1 MGTWIKNPYY
11 WASIVKV
18 IGKAVGDCVAGQNEF
33 ADRKCGD
40 VITFANTN
48 FESYMP
54 ENWNA
59 VVIYNCVF
67 TIISIAT
74 DENWDK
80 IFKNDNTYVFEGCY
94 YSMARSRELFE
105 AQCKKIRAHYNSH
118 YYSKIAQSKD
128 VIAKQ
133 TKLKRDL
140 DKAIKDI
147 KAYADALNMDGLL
160 RSEMQKVNNRYKEGK
175 SLNDVVPD
183 LLECFSK
190 NEPCV
195 QFCSVSGDNYC
206 KSNYIVTQ
214 NNKEIYAYLPKFQ
227 YDKGTWSIMSIAI
240 NTGSISDNLNKY
252 TVNSIYELNNLNDI
266 KTHCQYVFEILD
278 GLVSN

>member
-1 MGTWIKNPYY
+1 
-11 WASIVKV
+11 
-18 IGKAVGDCVAGQNEF
+18 
-33 ADRKCGD
+33 
-40 VITFANTN
+40 
-48 FESYMP
+48 MP

-118 YYSKIAQSKD
+118 YSKIAQSKD

-147 KAYADALNMDGLL
+147 KAYADALNMDVLL
-160 RSEMQKVNNRYKEGK
+160 RSEIQKANRTYKEGK
-175 SLNDVVPD
+175 LLNDVAPN
-183 LLECFSK
+183 LSELFSN
-190 NEPCV
+190 NEPRI
-195 QFCSVSGDNYC
+195 QFSSISGNYYC
-206 KSNYIVTQ
+206 KSNYIFTQ
-214 NNKEIYAYLPKFQ
+214 NNNEIYAYLPMFQ
-227 YDKGTWSIMSIAI
+227 YDKGTWSIVSINI
-240 NTGSISDNLNKY
+240 NIGSISDDPDKHTVKSMREHDNLN
-252 TVNSIYELNNLNDI
+252 TI
-266 KTHCQYVFEILD
+266 KTHCQYVFELLE
-278 GLVSN
+278 GLVLNQLRRCKYLGHEALLPSR